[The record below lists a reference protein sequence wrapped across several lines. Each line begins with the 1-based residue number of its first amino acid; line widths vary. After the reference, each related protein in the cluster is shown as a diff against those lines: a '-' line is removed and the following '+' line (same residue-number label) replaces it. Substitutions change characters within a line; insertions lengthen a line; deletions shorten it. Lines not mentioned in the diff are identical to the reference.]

1 MTFDDWG
8 NIVTANACWMN
19 LVLVIIIL
27 VGFYRKYR
35 GECIRK
41 ECELLA
47 RTEIEKLKK
56 ELVEE
61 IKAKEKLE
69 MEVKHFRTIFK
80 RLPLIVNNTI
90 TLPDMEAFHFYM
102 QLKITPVVGADCQ
115 VKEWDKLFHF
125 LDIISND
132 FYSRLID
139 RYPQLG
145 RKELC
150 LSCLVRLRFSNQE
163 IAALFGI
170 KEGSVVRSKNRLRKL
185 LNINEFQTMCGLDEY
200 ILKY

>member
-1 MTFDDWG
+1 MTFDDWN
-8 NIVTANACWMN
+8 NIVTANAYWMN

-69 MEVKHFRTIFK
+69 MEVKHFRTI
-80 RLPLIVNNTI
+80 
-90 TLPDMEAFHFYM
+90 
-102 QLKITPVVGADCQ
+102 LKDC
-115 VKEWDKLFHF
+115 L
-125 LDIISND
+125 
-132 FYSRLID
+132 
-139 RYPQLG
+139 
-145 RKELC
+145 
-150 LSCLVRLRFSNQE
+150 
-163 IAALFGI
+163 
-170 KEGSVVRSKNRLRKL
+170 
-185 LNINEFQTMCGLDEY
+185 
-200 ILKY
+200 

>member
-1 MTFDDWG
+1 MIFDDW
-8 NIVTANACWMN
+8 NNVVTANASWIN
-19 LVLVIIIL
+19 LVLVIIML
-27 VGFYRKYR
+27 VGFYRRYR

-47 RTEIEKLKK
+47 RTEIEMLKK

-61 IKAKEKLE
+61 IKGKEKLE
-69 MEVKHFRTIFK
+69 MEVKRFRMIFK
-80 RLPLIVNNTI
+80 RLPLIMNNTI
-90 TLPDMEAFHFYM
+90 TLSDMEAFHFYM
-102 QLKITPVVGADCQ
+102 QLKTTFIVGADCQ
-115 VKEWDKLFHF
+115 AKEWDKLFHF
-125 LDIISND
+125 LDMTSDD
-132 FYSRLID
+132 FYSRLIY

-150 LSCLVRLRFSNQE
+150 LSCLVRSRFSNQE